1 MTAPTFPHNPAPIDV
16 FISYSHQDNYW
27 RVELEKHLS
36 NLKRDREIADWSD
49 RKIEAGS
56 EWEAEL
62 QDKLESSPIIL
73 LLISSDFLAS
83 KYCYDVEMQRAIE
96 RHDAGTAKVI
106 PIILRPCDWQ
116 YSKFSKLQVLPQDG
130 AAVTLWKNQDSAFL
144 DVVQGIRRS
153 VDSLTKK
160 VITPQPDNTDQDSN
174 NLALQPPLP
183 PWERAGVRVPGS
195 PSTSPFITGTPIEH
209 PRQFFGREKEL
220 KRLFNL
226 LKTHPLQNAAI
237 IGKRRSGKTSLLNY
251 LRRIMTTP
259 VEQLRPGQKCD
270 WLPNP
275 EAYRWIFVDF
285 QDVRM
290 AQRERLLRFL
300 LESMKLPV
308 PETCDL
314 ESFMDQVSGNV
325 QQPTVILM
333 DEIGVGLRRCPE
345 LDDEFWECLR
355 ALATN
360 QTGGNLAFVLATP
373 ESPIDLAHN
382 TGHSSPFFNI
392 FGYTTTLGAL
402 TETEARV
409 LISSSPLPFA
419 TVDIDWILNHSDH
432 WPLLLQVLCQE
443 RLFYLQDDN
452 LSNEWQKEGLNQTAK
467 YSDLSK
473 TL

>member
-1 MTAPTFPHNPAPIDV
+1 MTVPTSPHSPAPINV
-16 FISYSHQDNYW
+16 FISYSHEDDYW
-27 RVELEKHLS
+27 RKELEKHLS
-36 NLKRDREIADWSD
+36 NLKRQREIADWSD
-49 RKIEAGS
+49 RKIEAGL
-56 EWEAEL
+56 EWEAQL
-62 QDKLESSPIIL
+62 KDKLESSPIIL
-73 LLISSDFLAS
+73 LLISADFLDS
-83 KYCYDVEMQRAIE
+83 DYCCDVEMRRAIE

-116 YSKFSKLQVLPQDG
+116 HSKFSKLQVLPQDG
-130 AAVTLWKNQDSAFL
+130 AAVTLWKNQDSALL
-144 DVVQGIRRS
+144 DVVQGIRQAVESLRS
-153 VDSLTKK
+153 IESKAKK
-160 VITPQPDNTDQDSN
+160 
-174 NLALQPPLP
+174 
-183 PWERAGVRVPGS
+183 ERVESV
-195 PSTSPFITGTPIEH
+195 FITGTPIEH
-209 PRQFFGREKEL
+209 PKNFFGREKEL

-251 LRRIMTTP
+251 LRRITTTP
-259 VEQLRPGQKCD
+259 VEELRPGQKCD

-290 AQRERLLRFL
+290 AQQERLLRFL

-308 PETCDL
+308 PETCNL

-360 QTGGNLAFVLATP
+360 QTDGNLAFVLATP
-373 ESPIDLAHN
+373 ESPMDLARN
-382 TGHSSPFFNI
+382 NGHSSPFFNI
-392 FGYTTTLGAL
+392 FGYTTTLIDL
-402 TETEARV
+402 IEAEAQE
-409 LISSSPLPFA
+409 LIASSPLLFPES
-419 TVDIDWILNHSDH
+419 DINWILSNSGR
-432 WPLLLQVLCQE
+432 WPLLLQILCSTY
-443 RLFYLQDDN
+443 LFYLEDKTLSDD
-452 LSNEWQKEGLNQTAK
+452 WQREGLEQMSK
-467 YSDLSK
+467 YPELIR

>member
-1 MTAPTFPHNPAPIDV
+1 MTVPTSPHSPAPIDV
-16 FISYSHQDNYW
+16 FISYSHEDDYW
-27 RVELEKHLS
+27 RKELEKHLS
-36 NLKRDREIADWSD
+36 NLKRQREIADWSD

-56 EWEAEL
+56 EWEAQL
-62 QDKLESSPIIL
+62 KDKLESSPIIL
-73 LLISSDFLAS
+73 LLISADFLNS
-83 KYCYDVEMQRAIE
+83 DYCYDIEMRRAIE

-116 YSKFSKLQVLPQDG
+116 HSKFSKLQVLPQDG
-130 AAVTLWKNQDSAFL
+130 EAVTLWKNQDSAFL

-160 VITPQPDNTDQDSN
+160 VITPEPDNTDQDSN

-209 PRQFFGREKEL
+209 PKNFFGREKEL

-226 LKTHPLQNAAI
+226 LKTRPLQNAAI

-251 LRRIMTTP
+251 LRRITTTP
-259 VEQLRPGQKCD
+259 VEQLRPGQRCD

-275 EAYRWIFVDF
+275 QAYRWIFVDF

-300 LESMKLPV
+300 LESMELPV
-308 PETCDL
+308 PVPCDL

-360 QTGGNLAFVLATP
+360 QTDGNLAFVLAIP
-373 ESPIDLAHN
+373 ESPIELAHN

-392 FGYTTTLGAL
+392 FGYTTILGAL
-402 TETEARV
+402 TESEVRELV
-409 LISSSPLPFA
+409 NSSPLPFA
-419 TVDIDWILNHSDH
+419 AKDIDWILNHNDC
-432 WPLLLQVLCQE
+432 WPHLLQILCHE
-443 RLFYLQDDN
+443 RLLYLQEED
-452 LSNEWQKEGLNQTAK
+452 LSDEWQQKELR
-467 YSDLSK
+467 
-473 TL
+473 

>member
-1 MTAPTFPHNPAPIDV
+1 
-16 FISYSHQDNYW
+16 
-27 RVELEKHLS
+27 
-36 NLKRDREIADWSD
+36 
-49 RKIEAGS
+49 
-56 EWEAEL
+56 
-62 QDKLESSPIIL
+62 
-73 LLISSDFLAS
+73 
-83 KYCYDVEMQRAIE
+83 
-96 RHDAGTAKVI
+96 
-106 PIILRPCDWQ
+106 
-116 YSKFSKLQVLPQDG
+116 
-130 AAVTLWKNQDSAFL
+130 
-144 DVVQGIRRS
+144 
-153 VDSLTKK
+153 
-160 VITPQPDNTDQDSN
+160 
-174 NLALQPPLP
+174 
-183 PWERAGVRVPGS
+183 
-195 PSTSPFITGTPIEH
+195 
-209 PRQFFGREKEL
+209 L

-300 LESMKLPV
+300 LESMELPV
-308 PETCDL
+308 PVPCDL

-373 ESPIDLAHN
+373 ENPIDLARN
-382 TGHSSPFFNI
+382 NGHSSPFFNI
-392 FGYTTTLGAL
+392 FGYATTLGAL
-402 TETEARV
+402 TEKEVRE
-409 LISSSPLPFA
+409 LINSSPLPFD
-419 TVDIDWILNHSDH
+419 TVDIDWILTHSGQ
-432 WPLLLQVLCQE
+432 WPLLLQILCHE
-443 RLFYLQDDN
+443 RLFCLQDND
-452 LSNEWQKEGLNQTAK
+452 SRDDWQKEGLEQIVK
-467 YSDLSK
+467 YSDLLKLS
-473 TL
+473 

>member
-1 MTAPTFPHNPAPIDV
+1 MTAPTSPNSPAPIDV
-16 FISYSHQDNYW
+16 FVSYSHKDNDL
-27 RVELEKHLS
+27 RAELDAHLS
-36 NLKRDREIADWSD
+36 LLKHQRKIAAWHDRM
-49 RKIEAGS
+49 IEAGA
-56 EWEAEL
+56 EWEAQL
-62 QDKLESSPIIL
+62 KAKLESASIVL
-73 LLISSDFLAS
+73 FLISADFMAS
-83 KYCYDVEMQRAIE
+83 EYCYDKEMHWAID
-96 RHDAGTAKVI
+96 RHHKGKVLVI

-116 YSKFSKLQVLPQDG
+116 GTLFSGLQALPMDLKP
-130 AAVTLWKNQDSAFL
+130 VTLWVDRDSAFL
-144 DVVQGIRRS
+144 DIAQGIRRS
-153 VDSLTKK
+153 VDSIAKK
-160 VITPQPDNTDQDSN
+160 NTNLQPSNTDQDSN

-195 PSTSPFITGTPIEH
+195 SSTSPFITGTPIEH
-209 PRQFFGREKEL
+209 PKNFFGREKEL

-237 IGKRRSGKTSLLNY
+237 IGKPRSGKTSLLNY
-251 LRRIMTTP
+251 LRRITTTP
-259 VEQLRPGQKCD
+259 VDQLRPGQKCD
-270 WLPNP
+270 WLLNP

-308 PETCDL
+308 PVPCDL

-345 LDDEFWECLR
+345 LDDEFWESLR

-392 FGYTTTLGAL
+392 FGYTTTLKPFI
-402 TETEARV
+402 EKEARA
-409 LISSSPLPFA
+409 LIAKSSLPFA
-419 TVDIDWILNHSDH
+419 DADVNWILTHSNQ
-432 WPLLLQVLCQE
+432 WPLLLQILCDN
-443 RLFYLQDDN
+443 RSFYLEEQD
-452 LSNEWQKEGLNQTAK
+452 LSENWKIEGLEQIAQFNNSLNEQ
-467 YSDLSK
+467 
-473 TL
+473 

>member
-1 MTAPTFPHNPAPIDV
+1 MTVPTSPHSPAPIDV
-16 FISYSHQDNYW
+16 FISYSHKDDDL
-27 RVELEKHLS
+27 RSELEKHLTI
-36 NLKRDREIADWSD
+36 LKRQREIADWSD

-56 EWEAEL
+56 EWKA
-62 QDKLESSPIIL
+62 QHRDKLESSPVIL
-73 LLISSDFLAS
+73 LLISVDFLAS
-83 KYCYDVEMQRAIE
+83 DDCYDVEMQLAIE
-96 RHDAGTAKVI
+96 RHDAGTARVI

-116 YSKFSKLQVLPQDG
+116 YSKFSKLQVLPQEG
-130 AAVTLWKNQDSAFL
+130 KAVTLWENQDSAFL
-144 DVVQGIRRS
+144 DVVQGIRQAVESLRS
-153 VDSLTKK
+153 IESKAKK
-160 VITPQPDNTDQDSN
+160 
-174 NLALQPPLP
+174 
-183 PWERAGVRVPGS
+183 ERVGS
-195 PSTSPFITGTPIEH
+195 VFITGAPIEH
-209 PRQFFGREKEL
+209 PKNFFGREKEL

-251 LRRIMTTP
+251 LRRITTTP
-259 VEQLRPGQKCD
+259 VEELRPGQKCD

-300 LESMKLPV
+300 LESMELPV
-308 PETCDL
+308 PVPCDL

-373 ESPIDLAHN
+373 ENPIDLAHN

-392 FGYTTTLGAL
+392 FGYTTTLGTL
-402 TETEARV
+402 TESEARE
-409 LISSSPLPFA
+409 LISSSPLSFTA
-419 TVDIDWILNHSDH
+419 ADIDWILTHSGR
-432 WPLLLQVLCQE
+432 WPLLLQILCQE
-443 RLFYLQDDN
+443 RFFCLQEKDLND
-452 LSNEWQKEGLNQTAK
+452 EWQKEGLEQIAK

-473 TL
+473 VS

>member
-1 MTAPTFPHNPAPIDV
+1 
-16 FISYSHQDNYW
+16 
-27 RVELEKHLS
+27 
-36 NLKRDREIADWSD
+36 
-49 RKIEAGS
+49 
-56 EWEAEL
+56 
-62 QDKLESSPIIL
+62 
-73 LLISSDFLAS
+73 LLISADFLDS
-83 KYCYDVEMQRAIE
+83 DYCYDIEMRRAIE

-116 YSKFSKLQVLPQDG
+116 HSKFSKLQVLPEDG
-130 AAVTLWKNQDSAFL
+130 EAVTLWKNQDSALL

-160 VITPQPDNTDQDSN
+160 VINPQPSNTDQDNN

-183 PWERAGVRVPGS
+183 PWERAGVRVPES

-209 PRQFFGREKEL
+209 PKNFFGREKEL

-275 EAYRWIFVDF
+275 EAHRWIFVDF

-300 LESMKLPV
+300 LESMELPV
-308 PETCDL
+308 PVPCDL

-373 ESPIDLAHN
+373 EDPINLAHN

-392 FGYTTTLGAL
+392 FGYTTTLTPL
-402 TETEARV
+402 TELEARELV
-409 LISSSPLPFA
+409 ASSPLCFPESD
-419 TVDIDWILNHSDH
+419 TNWILSHIVR
-432 WPLLLQVLCQE
+432 WPLLLQLIAVLS
-443 RLFYLQDDN
+443 RIR
-452 LSNEWQKEGLNQTAK
+452 
-467 YSDLSK
+467 
-473 TL
+473 